1 MPKRPVGNPNAGFGG
16 SAAPSTVGDF
26 DADDFSMA
34 ETGAFA
40 GSEANY
46 IQRQPGLPL
55 HAGGRPARRPG
66 MMLCTAHRSR
76 FLLLLLSSVP
86 GIPCSTKLPACTPC
100 ASAHLLRPWFTCDA
114 HASMCKSNSWRG
126 LHGWRGGV
134 W

>member
-46 IQRQPGLPL
+46 IQRQPDF
-55 HAGGRPARRPG
+55 RS
-66 MMLCTAHRSR
+66 MLEA
-76 FLLLLLSSVP
+76 
-86 GIPCSTKLPACTPC
+86 A
-100 ASAHLLRPWFTCDA
+100 LRGD
-114 HASMCKSNSWRG
+114 
-126 LHGWRGGV
+126 LV
-134 W
+134 